1 MIIVFSTNN
10 CFLSDN
16 LSDSILLIVIY
27 CGYKSQKGP
36 SIIFIKSLFFNM
48 SKESLKNIIL
58 ESAKKTH
65 RKIEEAI
72 KREKAEREAQER
84 KKFEYATA
92 VILELFA
99 VNRDRK
105 VLSLKLKKN

>member
-1 MIIVFSTNN
+1 
-10 CFLSDN
+10 
-16 LSDSILLIVIY
+16 
-27 CGYKSQKGP
+27 
-36 SIIFIKSLFFNM
+36 M
-48 SKESLKNIIL
+48 SKESLKNVIL

>member
-1 MIIVFSTNN
+1 M
-10 CFLSDN
+10 
-16 LSDSILLIVIY
+16 
-27 CGYKSQKGP
+27 K
-36 SIIFIKSLFFNM
+36 FIKSLLFNM

-84 KKFEYATA
+84 KKDE
-92 VILELFA
+92 
-99 VNRDRK
+99 K
-105 VLSLKLKKN
+105 

>member
-1 MIIVFSTNN
+1 MS
-10 CFLSDN
+10 
-16 LSDSILLIVIY
+16 
-27 CGYKSQKGP
+27 
-36 SIIFIKSLFFNM
+36 FIKSLLFNM
-48 SKESLKNIIL
+48 SKESLKNVIL

-65 RKIEEAI
+65 QKIEEAI
-72 KREKAEREAQER
+72 KRDKAEREAQER

-105 VLSLKLKKN
+105 VLSLKLKKSRSDFSKKLCPNSR

>member
-1 MIIVFSTNN
+1 
-10 CFLSDN
+10 
-16 LSDSILLIVIY
+16 
-27 CGYKSQKGP
+27 
-36 SIIFIKSLFFNM
+36 M
-48 SKESLKNIIL
+48 SKELLKNVIL

-65 RKIEEAI
+65 QKIEEAI
-72 KREKAEREAQER
+72 KRDKTEREAQER

-105 VLSLKLKKN
+105 VLSLKLKKKLRSDFSYKNCRI

>member
-1 MIIVFSTNN
+1 
-10 CFLSDN
+10 
-16 LSDSILLIVIY
+16 
-27 CGYKSQKGP
+27 
-36 SIIFIKSLFFNM
+36 M

>member
-1 MIIVFSTNN
+1 
-10 CFLSDN
+10 
-16 LSDSILLIVIY
+16 
-27 CGYKSQKGP
+27 
-36 SIIFIKSLFFNM
+36 M

-105 VLSLKLKKN
+105 VLSLKLKKIKI